1 MRIPLFALLTFATL
15 VGMRTSGAILR
26 NQARAEESP
35 INFARCFS
43 IAEEKWAIR
52 GIPEPSE
59 ERLYSSHVGIEII
72 RAIRRANAALE
83 NWRTRF
89 RNDPSR
95 ERIPHLEENLF
106 SGFTEPPDRDVVG
119 RSFPQRGRRV
129 VEIRRDHKERGQ
141 VHQWTD
147 RLILDR
153 AGGAW
158 VVYDIEYGHGGSL
171 LEKIRGFTKSL
182 SE

>member
-15 VGMRTSGAILR
+15 V
-26 NQARAEESP
+26 QARAEESP

-52 GIPEPSE
+52 GIPEPSD

-106 SGFTEPPDRDVVG
+106 SGFSEPPDSEIVG
-119 RSFPQRGRRV
+119 RYFPQRGS
-129 VEIRRDHKERGQ
+129 
-141 VHQWTD
+141 
-147 RLILDR
+147 
-153 AGGAW
+153 AW
-158 VVYDIEYGHGGSL
+158 WKFIANTRSVA
-171 LEKIRGFTKSL
+171 KST
-182 SE
+182 SGRIG